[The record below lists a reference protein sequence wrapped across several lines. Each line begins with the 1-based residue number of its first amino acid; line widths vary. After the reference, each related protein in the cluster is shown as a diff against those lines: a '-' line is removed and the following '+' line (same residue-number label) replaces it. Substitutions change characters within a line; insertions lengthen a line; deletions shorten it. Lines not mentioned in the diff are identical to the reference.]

1 MVKRPTACDG
11 MPLVLVKMPPTY
23 ESDPRIARLRQA
35 LKENL
40 EFAFPGY
47 EFRFVPETVADR
59 QFTVMPSND
68 RDDGKSTDLDELREI
83 QFAVRGIATAILL
96 GAVQGSRPP

>member
-1 MVKRPTACDG
+1 MVKRPAACDG
-11 MPLVLVKMPPTY
+11 MPIVLVKMPPTY

-47 EFRFVPETVADR
+47 EFQFVPETVADR
-59 QFTVMPSND
+59 QFTVAPSND
-68 RDDGKSTDLDELREI
+68 RDDGKSDLEELRQI

-96 GAVQGSRPP
+96 GSVQGSRPP